1 MDPAYEMA
9 STLKAELTTG
19 GRTVKRTF
27 PKRDQFAPEPI
38 YFSDCILHNRNPE
51 PSGLEGLADVRVIQ
65 AILQSAENNRAVTV
79 KQTEI
84 KRRPGLQQEIA
95 RPAVS
100 EPSRLVKAEPPAA

>member
-1 MDPAYEMA
+1 MEIRSRPVSKDCRTSA
-9 STLKAELTTG
+9 SFK
-19 GRTVKRTF
+19 
-27 PKRDQFAPEPI
+27 Q
-38 YFSDCILHNRNPE
+38 C
-51 PSGLEGLADVRVIQ
+51 
-65 AILQSAENNRAVTV
+65 LQVAENNRPLTV